1 MSKQQGPVA
10 LTILGKE
17 YKIMCAA
24 EEQEN
29 LIDSA
34 QQLDEKMRKIRLT
47 GKVSGTERTAVLAAL
62 NLTHELVQ
70 TKKNPVPDDS
80 ELSKQLNK
88 MYLKIETAL
97 KNV

>member
-24 EEQEN
+24 EDQED

-34 QQLDEKMRKIRLT
+34 HQLDEKMRKIRLT
-47 GKVSGTERTAVLAAL
+47 GKVSGTERAAVLAAL
-62 NLTHELVQ
+62 NLTHELMQ
-70 TKKNPVPDDS
+70 TKKKSIPDDS
-80 ELSKQLNK
+80 AVSKQLNK

>member
-1 MSKQQGPVA
+1 MSKQQAPVS

-17 YKIMCAA
+17 YKIMCDA
-24 EEQEN
+24 EEREE

-34 QQLDEKMRKIRLT
+34 HQLDEQMRKIRLT
-47 GKVSGTERTAVLAAL
+47 GKVSGAERTAVLAAL
-62 NLTHELVQ
+62 NLTHELMQ
-70 TKKNPVPDDS
+70 AKKKALPDAS
-80 ELSKQLNK
+80 GISKHINK

>member
-1 MSKQQGPVA
+1 MSKKEAPVS
-10 LTILGKE
+10 LIILGKE

-24 EEQEN
+24 EEQED

-34 QQLDEKMRKIRLT
+34 HQLDEQMRKIRLT
-47 GKVSGTERTAVLAAL
+47 GKVSGAERTAVLAAL
-62 NLTHELVQ
+62 NLTHELMQ
-70 TKKNPVPDDS
+70 AKKNAIPDGS
-80 ELSKQLNK
+80 GISKQLNK